1 MQKKLQFFALLKFS
15 FNIGIHSL
23 KKYMV
28 ILYIILTH
36 ISHFIF
42 FANGLLL
49 AACFIFILDYRND
62 VKQKAN
68 LRDFIF

>member
-1 MQKKLQFFALLKFS
+1 
-15 FNIGIHSL
+15 
-23 KKYMV
+23 MV